1 MNQQEY
7 QRRLLERERRYP
19 EWKPLLADRP
29 VHIHV
34 DSGYAVTYA
43 GQVATITA
51 ASLFGRMSASVSM
64 DVPSKPILAPLPWV
78 GETLNV
84 VAMRTLRAA
93 DPYGCYEQRPP
104 QTGDL
109 RLVLGPDGD
118 GLVVRSGSGN
128 LNRGIS
134 GIAA

>member
-7 QRRLLERERRYP
+7 QRRLLERERRYL

-51 ASLFGRMSASVSM
+51 ASLFGWMSASVSM

-109 RLVLGPDGD
+109 RLVLGP
-118 GLVVRSGSGN
+118 
-128 LNRGIS
+128 
-134 GIAA
+134 